1 MTDENTITA
10 PKGTVTVVRPVY
22 DISGSGVTMQTQETE
37 IREIETP
44 LFDGPVAYVRVGSS
58 LTKNMGNFNS
68 IKADV
73 SVTLPCYATE
83 EEVIRVADIASD
95 LVHNILY
102 AEVENAIDRDSNISS
117 QLLSRVGAER
127 SVR

>member
-1 MTDENTITA
+1 MSEEQSIQA
-10 PKGTVTVVRPVY
+10 PKGTITVIRPQY
-22 DISGSGVTMQTQETE
+22 DIGGEKTSETE

-58 LTKNMGNFNS
+58 ITKNMGNFNS

-73 SVTLPCYATE
+73 SVSLPCYATE
-83 EEVIRVADIASD
+83 SEVVRVADLASE

-102 AEVENAIDRDSNISS
+102 AEVENAVARDQQVDTHI
-117 QLLSRVGAER
+117 LKGA
-127 SVR
+127 